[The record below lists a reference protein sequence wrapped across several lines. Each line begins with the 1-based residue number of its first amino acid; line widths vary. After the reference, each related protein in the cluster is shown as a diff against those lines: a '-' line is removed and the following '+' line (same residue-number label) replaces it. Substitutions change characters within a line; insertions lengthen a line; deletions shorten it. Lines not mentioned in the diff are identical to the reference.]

1 MWNSKFYDC
10 EKRRERWERARAR
23 FLWAAELALTRE
35 TTQLILALLCNV
47 HLCSV
52 HSVWLCT
59 TLCATAL
66 YSVLVQHRIQ
76 SNKSQK
82 SSICVEASLSGMFG
96 HSSVPHCHD
105 KHVQPLL
112 QNATS
117 CKTMQH
123 TVQWGILLEPGVEQ
137 IWQQSSWRLSNGSWH
152 RVPASHT
159 CHQSLAPSASGL
171 ENLTNIRPTPV
182 YLRTWLFVNNCV
194 EKYSCIAL
202 SWVFLTC
209 W

>member
-1 MWNSKFYDC
+1 MGTCSSQVLVSGWASADEGNNSIDPC
-10 EKRRERWERARAR
+10 T
-23 FLWAAELALTRE
+23 AL
-35 TTQLILALLCNV
+35 QCALV
-47 HLCSV
+47 HI
-52 HSVWLCT
+52 VWLCT
-59 TLCATAL
+59 TLCATAQ

-82 SSICVEASLSGMFG
+82 NSICVEASLSGMFG

-137 IWQQSSWRLSNGSWH
+137 IWQQSCWRLSNGSWH